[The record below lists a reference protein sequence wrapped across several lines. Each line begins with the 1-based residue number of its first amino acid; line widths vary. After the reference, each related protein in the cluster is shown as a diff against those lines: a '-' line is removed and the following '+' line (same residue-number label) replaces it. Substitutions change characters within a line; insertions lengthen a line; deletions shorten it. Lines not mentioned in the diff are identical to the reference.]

1 MKARRIAEI
10 TIETEEALVIRRAS
24 GSVPAV
30 CAQCGHEVSMLTP
43 EEAAILF
50 RIAVRSIY
58 REIEA
63 GQIHFQETATG
74 SVVVCLDSLR
84 KSVPQFSS
92 RASSSSSS
100 SSSASLS
107 RTSSQ
112 IKNKNHKEIQS

>member
-1 MKARRIAEI
+1 VKARRIAEI

-24 GSVPAV
+24 GSVQAM
-30 CAQCGHEVSMLTP
+30 CAQCGREVPMLTP

-50 RIAVRSIY
+50 RVAVRSIY
-58 REIEA
+58 REIEG
-63 GQIHFQETATG
+63 GQLHFQETATG

-84 KSVPQFSS
+84 KAVPEFSS

-100 SSSASLS
+100 SSN
-107 RTSSQ
+107 TSSQ